1 MDELK
6 NKPRDGALFLDQGDR
21 QEDPSRFAGDGKAEE
36 AAEILEELVNLMDL
50 EVRVEV
56 RSDAERI
63 ELDVT
68 GEDSGR
74 AIGKKGATLDALQFL
89 INKMVN
95 RFPEGRRH
103 VVVDSGDYRERH
115 DDGLVSMAKRQ
126 AERAVNE
133 GKVITLQPMNARDR
147 RVIHMSL
154 AKFDGGEHDVAGRGH
169 APPHSDHPR
178 ASPSIAENRS
188 RRAARRHRVVEPPHE
203 IEVGAF
209 IEPFAGGQHPDFRRE
224 RRTDASPV
232 AGREGRTRHRYV
244 EGLPRHVGRGGID
257 PRFEHTRAV
266 AEAERA
272 HRGAQERGSNA
283 SRLDQ
288 GSAKGRICRKNRQ
301 KRRANPSA
309 DVEERRSRW
318 GPARGDELDGVDEED
333 LGELLVGPRGRE
345 VGARPPRLREPE
357 VVEPRVGRSIP
368 RALHR
373 RSMASRSLMARARP
387 STLRGAR

>member
-6 NKPRDGALFLDQGDR
+6 NKPRDGALFLDQADK

-36 AAEILEELVNLMDL
+36 AAEILDELFNLMDL
-50 EVRVEV
+50 EVNVKI

-126 AERAVNE
+126 AERALNE

-154 AKFDGGEHDVAGRGH
+154 AKFDGVSTMSHGEGT
-169 APPHSDHPR
+169 
-178 ASPSIAENRS
+178 
-188 RRAARRHRVVEPPHE
+188 RRRIQIIPARR
-203 IEVGAF
+203 
-209 IEPFAGGQHPDFRRE
+209 RR
-224 RRTDASPV
+224 
-232 AGREGRTRHRYV
+232 
-244 EGLPRHVGRGGID
+244 
-257 PRFEHTRAV
+257 
-266 AEAERA
+266 
-272 HRGAQERGSNA
+272 
-283 SRLDQ
+283 
-288 GSAKGRICRKNRQ
+288 
-301 KRRANPSA
+301 
-309 DVEERRSRW
+309 
-318 GPARGDELDGVDEED
+318 
-333 LGELLVGPRGRE
+333 
-345 VGARPPRLREPE
+345 
-357 VVEPRVGRSIP
+357 
-368 RALHR
+368 
-373 RSMASRSLMARARP
+373 
-387 STLRGAR
+387 